1 MALYDNYFQHVLHV
15 VYHVLE
21 DAVGRLFGETSRYK
35 FIYFLRTGKRLNL
48 QNPNDLNEKL
58 FWISRYYRH
67 PLITK
72 CADKYLVRE
81 YLEEKGCGDILN
93 TLYGAY
99 DKGEEVP
106 FDQLPDKF
114 VLKCNH
120 GSRMNI
126 ICENKE
132 VLDKDMVIRQL
143 DEWMGF
149 QYGRG
154 TEWQYKAIP
163 RKILAEKFIESADG
177 HMIEYQIFCFN
188 GKPQFFL
195 VRNDLRNSEADKNV
209 VRYAISYTMD
219 WNRVYMRKDEEQ
231 YQIDLP
237 KPKNYQKMIDY
248 AIKLS
253 QDFPQV
259 RVDYYEV
266 DDKLIFGELTFSS
279 NGSIQSNYKD
289 EYIVEL
295 GQKLTLPKPY
305 NCNE

>member
-1 MALYDNYFQHVLHV
+1 
-15 VYHVLE
+15 
-21 DAVGRLFGETSRYK
+21 
-35 FIYFLRTGKRLNL
+35 
-48 QNPNDLNEKL
+48 
-58 FWISRYYRH
+58 
-67 PLITK
+67 
-72 CADKYLVRE
+72 
-81 YLEEKGCGDILN
+81 
-93 TLYGAY
+93 
-99 DKGEEVP
+99 
-106 FDQLPDKF
+106 
-114 VLKCNH
+114 
-120 GSRMNI
+120 
-126 ICENKE
+126 
-132 VLDKDMVIRQL
+132 
-143 DEWMGF
+143 
-149 QYGRG
+149 
-154 TEWQYKAIP
+154 
-163 RKILAEKFIESADG
+163 
-177 HMIEYQIFCFN
+177 
-188 GKPQFFL
+188 
-195 VRNDLRNSEADKNV
+195 
-209 VRYAISYTMD
+209 MD